1 MFIILVLL
9 RGWPLVSLI
18 GLWYSHFSVLLALT
32 AGTEVTAG
40 TRGLGAEHL
49 GSRCGI
55 VNEGAGAC

>member
-1 MFIILVLL
+1 MFIILVPL

-40 TRGLGAEHL
+40 TRGLGADTPWISL
-49 GSRCGI
+49 WYSK
-55 VNEGAGAC
+55 